1 MFYTIIITAMKLKE
15 LKPNA
20 CYDMVAGKPTAIYK
34 DNDGSW
40 LYRYNIEQWI
50 ELGLDDVEEEQQVGW
65 QCREVRVWEQPT
77 KAVIK
82 KAIIRSVVDESTE
95 LGIINDYNMHEM
107 GIRANAKAVE
117 RYKEYL
123 LFIDELDK
131 MLENLT

>member
-20 CYDMVAGKPTAIYK
+20 CYDMVAGRPTEICR

-40 LYRYNIEQWI
+40 LYRYNIEPWI
-50 ELGLDDVEEEQQVGW
+50 DKLGLDEAEEEQIGW
-65 QCREVRVWEQPT
+65 QCREVRVWEQPM
-77 KAVIK
+77 KSVLK

>member
-1 MFYTIIITAMKLKE
+1 MKLKE

-40 LYRYNIEQWI
+40 LYRYNIEPWI
-50 ELGLDDVEEEQQVGW
+50 DKLGLDEAEEEQQIGW

-77 KAVIK
+77 KSVLK

-95 LGIINDYNMHEM
+95 LGIINDYNKHVL
-107 GIRANAKAVE
+107 GIRVNQEAVE
-117 RYKEYL
+117 RYKSYL
-123 LFIDELDK
+123 LLTEEIDE
-131 MLENLT
+131 MLNADL